1 MLAQSVTEKKPI
13 EPGSAD
19 SAALAI
25 AKMRAAGFALK
36 TDGDA
41 LQIAP
46 SDRLTDEQRAY
57 IRAHK
62 VLLLAELRAELAPV
76 AESFPIAPVIPVM
89 PVVAVVDF
97 DQDAFEERA
106 AILEYDAGFSRDE
119 AERRALALMSAENL
133 LKPTVQAPPVESAVA
148 PPLPVAKPEIV
159 CCGDCAHS
167 VLSPDTCPVYGWRLC
182 GLDIE
187 GGGGFGR
194 AVRRC
199 DAWEVRT

>member
-1 MLAQSVTEKKPI
+1 VQALERLRKAGFVPGISPTGGLLI
-13 EPGSAD
+13 EPAS
-19 SAALAI
+19 
-25 AKMRAAGFALK
+25 
-36 TDGDA
+36 
-41 LQIAP
+41 
-46 SDRLTDEQRAY
+46 RLTDAQRAY

-62 VLLLAELRAELAPV
+62 VLLLAELRAEFSEI

-89 PVVAVVDF
+89 PVVPVDF

-106 AILEYDAGFSRDE
+106 AILEFEAGFSRDE

-159 CCGDCAHS
+159 CCGDCAYS
-167 VLSPDTCPVYGWRLC
+167 ILPPDTDPVYGWRLC
-182 GLDIE
+182 GLGLE

-199 DAWEVRT
+199 GKSDVNRPLEGHK

>member
-36 TDGDA
+36 TDGDG

-46 SDRLTDEQRAY
+46 SDRLTDAQRAY

-62 VLLLAELRAELAPV
+62 VLLLAELRAELAP
-76 AESFPIAPVIPVM
+76 
-89 PVVAVVDF
+89 VDF

-119 AERRALALMSAENL
+119 AERRALTLMSAENL

-167 VLSPDTCPVYGWRLC
+167 VLPPDTCPVYGWRLC
-182 GLDIE
+182 GLSLE

-194 AVRRC
+194 TERRC
-199 DAWEVRT
+199 QAWAAN

>member
-1 MLAQSVTEKKPI
+1 MPVLARLRQ
-13 EPGSAD
+13 
-19 SAALAI
+19 
-25 AKMRAAGFALK
+25 AGFTVALDDNELWINPISK
-36 TDGDA
+36 
-41 LQIAP
+41 
-46 SDRLTDEQRAY
+46 LTPEQRAY

-62 VLLLAELRAELAPV
+62 VLLLEELRAEHAP
-76 AESFPIAPVIPVM
+76 
-89 PVVAVVDF
+89 VDF

-106 AILEYDAGFSRDE
+106 AILEFEAGFSRDE

-167 VLSPDTCPVYGWRLC
+167 VLPPDTCPVYGWRLC
-182 GLDIE
+182 GLGLE

-199 DAWEVRT
+199 EKWAV